1 MAGMK
6 KLYSSKPA
14 LQSFTSLSSSEMI
27 HLSVSARS
35 ADSTIGKLDR
45 NLDTFQSLVR
55 NFFVDSIFCSEQ
67 RKSFPWLTSLALQ
80 NLKVSAPNF
89 SIIGRG
95 SSAFPLLFRHLH
107 SLLIQAISHN
117 PSLGPRLLACK
128 IFNIGEEYSTAMS

>member
-55 NFFVDSIFCSEQ
+55 NFFVDSIFCSEHL
-67 RKSFPWLTSLALQ
+67 KSFPWLTSLALQ

-95 SSAFPLLFRHLH
+95 SRAFPLLFDIFSPFSSKPYPIIHASDHGFSPVRF
-107 SLLIQAISHN
+107 SH
-117 PSLGPRLLACK
+117 RRRV
-128 IFNIGEEYSTAMS
+128 